1 MSHLPRNNFCEMDS
15 VGLKDQ
21 TVAQIDGRIL
31 LYVRNDLSSCLL
43 TEYKLQDHT
52 ECLSIKINIRKKKW
66 LLCCSYNRNKNN
78 ISKHLYCL
86 SNGLDTSSQYCSQYD
101 NIMLLGDLNVES
113 SDSVLNAFRN
123 VYNLFSLIIE
133 PRCFKNPDNPSF
145 PYKSSKKFS

>member
-15 VGLKDQ
+15 
-21 TVAQIDGRIL
+21 
-31 LYVRNDLSSCLL
+31 
-43 TEYKLQDHT
+43 QDHT

-86 SNGLDTSSQYCSQYD
+86 SNGLDTSCQYCSQYD